1 MGYIT
6 FAHSSWGPKY
16 KAKGFAC
23 QDYSDKQNLD
33 DVQIIAVADGHGSN
47 DCFRSNIGSEL
58 AVKIAFEM
66 ISEYEVEGCFSSD
79 NNGQQ
84 YLDSINAEMKELPI
98 IQDGLEGQEYSLCEI
113 KAPSVDYNSW
123 LQKRQNIYSAMSDKA
138 KNRNSNNYS
147 SGFIRFSEDGI
158 KSFKYQFWKRWRAA
172 VKKDWDSKLSI
183 YIKECKYNYG
193 DNYKLEDLN
202 NIIEKH
208 ESRFQKVSNKYKD
221 RYLTKEADKYLY
233 TAYGTTF
240 LLVLSIES
248 QILLLQIGDGTCVV
262 MQRNGTFSVPVPADE
277 NNRLNVT
284 VSLCEEDAYKKIRHA
299 ILDNDVPE
307 LAPVAVFLS
316 SDGLDDCYP
325 VYHNDKYLY
334 RLYYEILKKL
344 STDSSAKALD
354 ELKQEIK
361 DSLLPNMTF
370 RVSQDDI
377 SLAFL
382 VDDDINALREALAR
396 VSLNDVNPDY
406 EDESEHKK
414 IIEND
419 NYPQSFAN
427 ERKSTDKIQKLKITG
442 NAMFRAAEDCRR
454 IGSYSSAFGAY
465 VEACSQ
471 GNPFAYYWIGWCYE
485 NGRGVKA
492 DSVRACEYYE
502 KAFREIDNAGV
513 TADIIDSNFS
523 DCKSRSYAQ
532 YVLGWYYEKRGNRDK
547 AQDCYRSALELGYEE
562 AQDKLNSMILEN
574 KQTEEAERYAKHEH
588 TEYRCKPDDIV
599 ANKVANESWGRETAD
614 EQKLQS
620 RRIGKKRRTLTTN
633 SQTKRGCCRRFK
645 SHQRFILVRYKKSYR
660 RVTIRC
666 YEYIPSKS

>member
-79 NNGQQ
+79 NNWQQ

-123 LQKRQNIYSAMSDKA
+123 LQRRQNVYSAMSDKA

-158 KSFKYQFWKRWRAA
+158 KSFKYQFWKRWCAA

-240 LLVLSIES
+240 LLALSIES

-277 NNRLNVT
+277 NNFLNVT

-299 ILDNDVPE
+299 ILDNTVPE

-344 STDSSAKALD
+344 SADGSAKALD

-361 DSLLPNMTF
+361 YSLLPSMTSQG
-370 RVSQDDI
+370 SQDDI

-382 VDDDINALREALAR
+382 VDNDINALKEALAH
-396 VSLNDVNPDY
+396 VNPNDVNPDY
-406 EDESEHKK
+406 EGESEHKK
-414 IIEND
+414 PIKND
-419 NYPQSFAN
+419 NYPQNFAN
-427 ERKSTDKIQKLKITG
+427 ECKSTDKIQKLKITG

-513 TADIIDSNFS
+513 TADIIDNNFS

-547 AQDCYRSALELGYEE
+547 AQDCYRSALELGYGE

-599 ANKVANESWGRETAD
+599 ANKVANDSCGRKTAD